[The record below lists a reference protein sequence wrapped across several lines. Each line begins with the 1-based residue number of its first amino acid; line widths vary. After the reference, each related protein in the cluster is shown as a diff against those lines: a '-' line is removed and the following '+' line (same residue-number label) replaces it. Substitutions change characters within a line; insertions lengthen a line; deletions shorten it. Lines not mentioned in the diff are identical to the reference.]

1 MKTVCVSFSFPLID
15 LCHISRNVRPLLF
28 LFFTAKTHIDKH
40 MLRIRCY
47 STNGKNFLDPK
58 NKNLKASTCVSL
70 NTAPVRWVTTLPGFG
85 HQASSHDH
93 GCVIF
98 ILLSSLT
105 PRLVRCLTSCLHL
118 FKYIKIPSMS
128 NIANMWH

>member
-1 MKTVCVSFSFPLID
+1 MCHFLFRLLTCAISRAMFALFSFS
-15 LCHISRNVRPLLF
+15 SLLQK
-28 LFFTAKTHIDKH
+28 LIDKH

-47 STNGKNFLDPK
+47 STNEKNFLDPK
-58 NKNLKASTCVSL
+58 NKNLKASTCVSS

-118 FKYIKIPSMS
+118 FKYRKIPSMS